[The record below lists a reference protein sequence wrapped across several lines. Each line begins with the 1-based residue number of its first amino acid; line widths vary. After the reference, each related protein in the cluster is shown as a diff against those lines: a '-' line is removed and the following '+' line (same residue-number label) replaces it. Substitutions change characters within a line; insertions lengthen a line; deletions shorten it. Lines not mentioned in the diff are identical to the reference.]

1 MQQKHALNSIE
12 IKEQEILRGLLVLLL
27 ATILKGLYNEAKN
40 IDQNYVLVPA
50 LLIICILFCVIYG
63 INAFTTGNLVNNW
76 ANTQLYNVIF
86 NYFTNKRGLPEDR
99 AMRFTIRM
107 FGVFTFSL
115 AIVCS
120 ILLFLFNIKK
130 INPG

>member
-1 MQQKHALNSIE
+1 MQQKRALNSIE

-50 LLIICILFCVIYG
+50 LFIICILFCIIYG

-76 ANTQLYNVIF
+76 SNTQLFNVIF
-86 NYFTNKRGLPEDR
+86 NYFRNKRELPADK
-99 AMRFTIRM
+99 AMRYTTRM

-115 AIVCS
+115 AAICTV
-120 ILLFLFNIKK
+120 LLFFFHFKK
-130 INPG
+130 LPLP